1 MGRLENEARTAM
13 AVLLKQGHS
22 QSAVAR
28 LLGVNEGTVR
38 YHRRRDAAGAVDGRS
53 KQASKAAAVAEA
65 IAHWRSQHSDGRVN
79 LAALHEWLQR
89 EHGYEGS
96 LKSVQR
102 YWKRTFPAPAIR
114 ARRRVET
121 PIGAQAQVDWA
132 EYPGMVIGREVVDL
146 VALVVTLSWSRKRA
160 VSWARSK
167 DMLSW
172 QACQTACLRR
182 LGGAPAVL
190 RIDNV
195 KTAIAKGAGAW
206 GVINET
212 YRRYA
217 VQMRF
222 HVDACQPRHPQG
234 KGKVERSVRDQRE
247 AFDVS
252 GLVFESLE
260 ALQTWT
266 DARLEERATHLRCP
280 ATGASVA
287 EAWEQERR
295 LLTPLPETLPEPF
308 DIVVRRP
315 VGVDCMISFEG
326 RRYSVPFRFV
336 NQEVEVRGLSGRV
349 QVLKDCQV
357 IAEHPRATAALLL
370 YNETHFEGDGTA
382 SVRAPMPL
390 GRMGRRLQEITAAN
404 VQHRSIEIYA
414 QLAEVAR

>member
-53 KQASKAAAVAEA
+53 KQVSKAAAVAEA

-79 LAALHEWLQR
+79 LAALHAWLQC

-132 EYPGMVIGREVVDL
+132 EYPGVLIGHEVVDL

-160 VSWARSK
+160 VVWALSR

-172 QACQTACLRR
+172 QACQTACLQR

-247 AFDVS
+247 ALDLA
-252 GLVFESLE
+252 GLVFDSL
-260 ALQTWT
+260 ADLQAWT
-266 DARLEERATHLRCP
+266 DARLEERATRLRCP

-287 EAWEQERR
+287 EAWEQERL

-315 VGVDCMISFEG
+315 VGVDCMVSFEG
-326 RRYSVPFRFV
+326 RQFSVPFRFV

-357 IAEHPRATAALLL
+357 IAEHPRNTAALLL
-370 YNETHFEGDGTA
+370 NNQAHYDGENTA

-390 GRMGRRLQEITAAN
+390 GRMGRRLQEIVAAG
-404 VQHRSIEIYA
+404 VQRRSIETYA

>member
-22 QSAVAR
+22 QSAVGR
-28 LLGVNEGTVR
+28 LLGVSEGTVR

-89 EHGYEGS
+89 EHRYEGS

-102 YWKRTFPAPAIR
+102 YWKRRFPAPAIR

-132 EYPGMVIGREVVDL
+132 EYPGMVIGCEVVDL
-146 VALVVTLSWSRKRA
+146 VALIVTLSWSRKRA
-160 VSWARSK
+160 VVWARSK

-172 QACQTACLRR
+172 QACQTACLQR

-247 AFDVS
+247 AFDLS
-252 GLVFESLE
+252 GLVFDSLA
-260 ALQTWT
+260 ALQAWT
-266 DARLEERATHLRCP
+266 DVRLEERAMRLRCP
-280 ATGASVA
+280 ATGVSVA

-315 VGVDCMISFEG
+315 VGVDCMVSFEG

-336 NQEVEVRGLSGRV
+336 NPEGEVRGLSGRV
-349 QVLKDCQV
+349 QMLKDCQV
-357 IAEHPRATAALLL
+357 IAEHLRATDALLL
-370 YNETHFEGDGTA
+370 NNQTHDEGEDTP

-390 GRMGRRLQEITAAN
+390 GRMGRRLQEIAASN
-404 VQHRSIEIYA
+404 VQHRSLDLYA
-414 QLAEVAR
+414 RLAEVAR